1 MLRPIIMIGCGG
13 SGQKAVRYVRDAV
26 RRRLLH
32 AGWEDG
38 VPRAWQFIGI
48 DTLTDQ
54 EDASIPF
61 LPNNDYVSVSLQ
73 FNNYQ
78 DLNNAIERK
87 FGPRGQNP
95 AAFHDLIGWRP
106 NPSQVNVPLR
116 DGAAQLRAVGR
127 AAGVLALQD
136 NVRDRIVHAF
146 GQCAAGG
153 PELVEISKRLGV
165 DVPPGTPTPAPM
177 TLIIGSMA
185 GGTGAGIMLDVVD
198 LVRRSH
204 IDGAFPVMVAFTPDI
219 FGDVQTDMM
228 TANSAAFMSEMLSA
242 YWDDEATDS
251 ALIPANV
258 PVSTRGPH
266 SVFVIGRRNVDG
278 LDLGDSK
285 NVYRA
290 VGEAL
295 AAVTTSAQ
303 VQQSFHNF
311 ITVNWAM
318 AAPANA
324 GGYGFRNHD
333 SSMKGVA
340 SSFGSSTISIGRDRF
355 RDYLQKLLH
364 RSVIE
369 HLASGFEAAAVANF
383 GENEARSMAM
393 PAKVAELARRN
404 ADKFMVDCGLTLQQ
418 IADTF
423 VSNEVMKLQLGEVSK
438 LIKAPFQAAQQ
449 QAAPT
454 WLNTILAQAQQSK
467 VSSKQKADADV
478 NERLQKWSS
487 EVYRQV
493 LRTCTEFSA
502 DLSIPVVLSLIEMAR
517 ADAMK
522 SASEFR
528 EKAKE
533 DKASAADSEGKAR
546 NHLKSQKG
554 NIGLSSGPVQE
565 TINDISKAIVWAW
578 TADVRE
584 KLAVTLESA
593 ASSMLAS
600 IEGGLR
606 QSSGRIN
613 AMMTSQDG
621 KAAVIAK
628 WPRNTNEVPE
638 SFAPSPVEFYL
649 EDYSSWPQRAKELIA
664 RSLDNRSGL
673 PIDPVEAARTLIIRG
688 GFGGSENGKAI
699 NPFIW
704 GEGHGLLPEW
714 EAGHVISLKVDDSL
728 EGLGDRI
735 DAWLTRPAT
744 DLNRVLAE
752 GLGTYLDTTDPLT
765 KSPIADHH
773 QRMTAFRTQLQL
785 ALKQSRPL
793 VEINQAMNAL
803 VHPNSLS
810 YSLNIQGFPFGVGHP
825 ARQVT
830 EEIIQGFLST
840 PEQVDWAFTAAEAE
854 SVLISNFLEYPVS
867 PSVLMSFTQPFATAL
882 NNFDEGLLHGAFW
895 QWRRARILE
904 NFVPLPDTLRVA
916 AIRGFAV
923 ARALGVMSL
932 ETRSQN
938 VITDSD
944 GDKKFPKWLLTPVDA
959 NNLLPALLESM
970 VLTFADASTKGERA
984 FDAYGALIEYGT
996 GESVVGDFA
1005 VGGLL
1010 KHFLETGDYDGVRI
1024 VDENRAQL
1032 VKGDDIASRAAGI
1045 IEYLQGNI
1053 ERFEELELTGPDPKS
1068 WRNQTGTVEPVDTLT
1083 RELLRDMKNAYVEVR
1098 EAVKNSS
1105 TRQRRTV
1112 A

>member
-1 MLRPIIMIGCGG
+1 MIGCGG

-26 RRRLLH
+26 RRRLIH
-32 AGWEDG
+32 AGWEGG

-61 LPNNDYVSVSLQ
+61 LPNNDYVSVSLA

-78 DLNNAIERK
+78 ALNAALEAK
-87 FGPRGQNP
+87 FGLRGQKP
-95 AAFHDLIGWRP
+95 EAFHDMLGWRP
-106 NPSQVNVPLR
+106 NPNQVSVPLR
-116 DGAAQLRAVGR
+116 AGAAQLRAVGR

-165 DVPPGTPTPAPM
+165 DVPPGTPTPEPM
-177 TLIIGSMA
+177 TLIVGSMA

-219 FGDVQTDMM
+219 FGSVQTDMM

-258 PVSTRGPH
+258 PVNTRGPH
-266 SVFVIGRRNVDG
+266 SVFVIGRRNIDG
-278 LDLGDSK
+278 LDLSDSK

-295 AAVTTSAQ
+295 AAVTTSSQ
-303 VQQSFHNF
+303 VQEKFHNF
-311 ITVNWAM
+311 ITVNWAVY
-318 AAPANA
+318 APANA
-324 GGYGFRNHD
+324 GGYGFTDHD

-340 SSFGSSTISIGRDRF
+340 SSFGSSTVSIGRDRF
-355 RDYLQKLLH
+355 RDYMQKLLH
-364 RSVIE
+364 RSIIE
-369 HLASGFEAAAVANF
+369 HLTVGFESAAVATF
-383 GENEARSMAM
+383 GETEAQSMAM

-404 ADKFMVDCGLTLQQ
+404 SDKFMVECGLTLQQ
-418 IADTF
+418 IGDTF
-423 VSNEVMKLQLGEVSK
+423 ISNDVMKRELGEVST

-467 VSSKQKADADV
+467 VASKQKADAAV

-493 LRTCTEFSA
+493 LRTTTEFSA
-502 DLSIPVVLSLIEMAR
+502 SLSIPVVLSLIEIAR
-517 ADAMK
+517 AEAFK
-522 SASEFR
+522 TASELR

-533 DKASAADSEGKAR
+533 DRLNSTQAESKAR
-546 NHLKSQKG
+546 THLANQKG

-565 TINDISKAIVWAW
+565 TINDISKAIVWEWA
-578 TADVRE
+578 AGVRE
-584 KLAVTLESA
+584 KLAATLESA

-606 QSSGRIN
+606 QANGRIS
-613 AMMTSQDG
+613 AMMTPQDG
-621 KAAVIAK
+621 KPALIAT
-628 WPRNTNEVPE
+628 WPRNSNEVPA

-649 EDYSSWPQRAKELIA
+649 EDYSTWPQRAKELIN
-664 RSLDNRSGL
+664 RSLGNREGL

-688 GFGGSENGKAI
+688 GFGGSGDGHAV
-699 NPFIW
+699 NPLIW
-704 GEGHGLLPEW
+704 GEGHGQEPEW
-714 EAGHVISLKVDDSL
+714 EAGHNVAILVDDSL
-728 EGLGDRI
+728 EGLGSRI

-752 GLGTYLDTTDPLT
+752 GLGAYLDTADPIT
-765 KSPIADHH
+765 RTPIADHH
-773 QRMTAFRTQLQL
+773 QRLAAFKMQLQL

-793 VEINQAMNAL
+793 VEINQAMNAI
-803 VHPNSLS
+803 VHPNKLS

-825 ARQVT
+825 AREVT

-840 PEQVDWAFTAAEAE
+840 AESVDWAFTAAEAE

-867 PSVLMSFTQPFATAL
+867 PSVLMSFTQPFASAL
-882 NNFDEGLLHGAFW
+882 NNFNQGLLQGSFW

-904 NFVPLPDTLRVA
+904 NFVPLPDSLRIA

-932 ETRSQN
+932 ETRKQN
-938 VITDSD
+938 VIADRD
-944 GDKKFPKWLLTPVDA
+944 GDKLFPQWLLTPVDG
-959 NNLLPALLESM
+959 NNLLPALLEAM
-970 VLTFADASTKGERA
+970 VLTFADASTMGKNA
-984 FDAYGALIEYGT
+984 FNAYGALIEYGT
-996 GESVVGDFA
+996 GESNVGKYE

-1024 VDENRAQL
+1024 VDSGRASA
-1032 VKGDDIASRAAGI
+1032 VEGFDISTRAAGI
-1045 IEYLQGNI
+1045 LKYLQGNI
-1053 ERFEELELTGPDPKS
+1053 DRFEELELTKPDPQS

-1083 RELLRDMKNAYVEVR
+1083 RELLRDMKNAYVEVK
-1098 EAVKNSS
+1098 EAVQKAAKQGSS
-1105 TRQRRTV
+1105 V

>member
-26 RRRLLH
+26 RRRLIH

-78 DLNNAIERK
+78 DLNAALEAK
-87 FGPRGQNP
+87 FGLRGQQP
-95 AAFHDLIGWRP
+95 EAFNDLIGWRP
-106 NPSQVNVPLR
+106 NPRQVNVPLK

-127 AAGVLALQD
+127 SAGVLALQD

-177 TLIIGSMA
+177 VLVVGSMA

-219 FGDVQTDMM
+219 FGSVQTDMM

-258 PVSTRGPH
+258 AVNTRGPH
-266 SVFVIGRRNVDG
+266 SVFVIGRRNIDG
-278 LDLGDSK
+278 LDLADSK

-295 AAVTTSAQ
+295 AAVTTSSQ

-324 GGYGFRNHD
+324 GGYGFKNHD

-355 RDYLQKLLH
+355 RDYMQKLLH

-369 HLASGFEAAAVANF
+369 HLVVGFEAAAVANF
-383 GENEARSMAM
+383 GETEAKSMAM

-404 ADKFMVDCGLTLQQ
+404 SDKFMVDCGLTLQQ
-418 IADTF
+418 IGDAF
-423 VSNEVMKLQLGEVSK
+423 VSNNVMKAQLGEVSN

-449 QAAPT
+449 QT
-454 WLNTILAQAQQSK
+454 GQVWLNTIIAQAQQSK
-467 VSSKQKADADV
+467 VSSKQKADAEV
-478 NERLQKWSS
+478 NDRLQKWSS
-487 EVYRQV
+487 EVYRSV
-493 LRTCTEFSA
+493 LRTTTEFSA
-502 DLSIPVVLSLIEMAR
+502 SLSIPVVLSLIEIAR
-517 ADAMK
+517 AEAMK
-522 SASEFR
+522 TASELR
-528 EKAKE
+528 EKAKN
-533 DKASAADSEGKAR
+533 DRTDAANAEAKAR
-546 NHLKSQKG
+546 THLANQKG
-554 NIGLSSGPVQE
+554 SISLSSAPVQE
-565 TINDISKAIVWAW
+565 TVNDISKSIVWEWSAG
-578 TADVRE
+578 VRE
-584 KLAVTLESA
+584 KLAATLESA

-606 QSSGRIN
+606 QANGRIN
-613 AMMTSQDG
+613 AMMTPQDG
-621 KAAVIAK
+621 KAPIIAT
-628 WPRNTNEVPE
+628 WPRNTNEVPA

-649 EDYSSWPQRAKELIA
+649 EDYSTWPQRAKELIN
-664 RSLDNRSGL
+664 RSLGNRQGL

-688 GFGGSENGKAI
+688 GFGGTGTGQAV
-699 NPFIW
+699 NPLIW
-704 GEGHGLLPEW
+704 GEGHGSEPEW
-714 EAGHVISLKVDDSL
+714 EAGHVVSIKVDDSI
-728 EGLGDRI
+728 EGLGERI

-744 DLNRVLAE
+744 DLSRVLAE

-765 KSPIADHH
+765 KAPVADHH
-773 QRMTAFRTQLQL
+773 QRLTAFRTQLQL

-793 VEINQAMNAL
+793 VEINQAMNAI
-803 VHPNSLS
+803 VHPNKLS

-825 ARQVT
+825 AREVT

-840 PEQVDWAFTAAEAE
+840 AESVDWAFTAAEAE

-867 PSVLMSFTQPFATAL
+867 PSVLMSFTQPFASAL
-882 NNFDEGLLHGAFW
+882 NNFNEGLLQGAFW

-938 VITDSD
+938 VIADRD
-944 GDKKFPKWLLTPVDA
+944 GDKLFPKWLLTPADG
-959 NNLLPALLESM
+959 NNLLPALLEAM
-970 VLTFADASTKGERA
+970 VLTFAEASTKGDKA
-984 FDAYGALIEYGT
+984 FEAYGSLIEYGT
-996 GESVVGDFA
+996 GASVVGEFS
-1005 VGGLL
+1005 VGGVL
-1010 KHFLETGDYDGVRI
+1010 KHFLENGDYDGVRV
-1024 VDENRAQL
+1024 VDSNRAEA
-1032 VKGDDIASRAAGI
+1032 VSGFDIATRAAAV

-1053 ERFEELELTGPDPKS
+1053 DRFEDLERTKPDAQS

-1083 RELLRDMKNAYVEVR
+1083 RELLRDMKTAYIEVR
-1098 EAVKNSS
+1098 EAVRKA
-1105 TRQRRTV
+1105 TQQKKTV

>member
-26 RRRLLH
+26 RRRLIH

-78 DLNNAIERK
+78 DLNAALEAK
-87 FGPRGQNP
+87 FGLRGQQP
-95 AAFHDLIGWRP
+95 DAFNDLIGWRP
-106 NPSQVNVPLR
+106 NPKQVNVPLK

-127 AAGVLALQD
+127 SAGVLALQD

-153 PELVEISKRLGV
+153 PQLAEISKRLGV

-177 TLIIGSMA
+177 VLIVGSMA

-219 FGDVQTDMM
+219 FGSVQTDMM

-258 PVSTRGPH
+258 AVSTRGPH
-266 SVFVIGRRNVDG
+266 SIFVIGRRNIDG
-278 LDLGDSK
+278 LDLADSK

-324 GGYGFRNHD
+324 GGYGFKDHD

-340 SSFGSSTISIGRDRF
+340 SSFGSATISIGRDRF
-355 RDYLQKLLH
+355 RDYMQKLLH

-369 HLASGFEAAAVANF
+369 HLVVGFEAAAVANF
-383 GENEARSMAM
+383 GETEAKSMAM

-404 ADKFMVDCGLTLQQ
+404 SDKFMVDCGLTLQQ
-418 IADTF
+418 IGDVF
-423 VSNEVMKLQLGEVSK
+423 VSNEVMKAQLGEVSN

-454 WLNTILAQAQQSK
+454 WFNTIMAQAQQSK
-467 VSSKQKADADV
+467 VSSKQKADTEV
-478 NERLQKWSS
+478 NDRLQKWSS
-487 EVYRQV
+487 EVYRRV
-493 LRTCTEFSA
+493 LRTTTEFSA
-502 DLSIPVVLSLIEMAR
+502 SLSIPVVLALIEIAR
-517 ADAMK
+517 ADALK
-522 SASEFR
+522 TASELR

-533 DKASAADSEGKAR
+533 DRTNAANAEAKAR
-546 NHLKSQKG
+546 THLANQKG
-554 NIGLSSGPVQE
+554 NVGLSSGPVQE
-565 TINDISKAIVWAW
+565 TVNDISKSIVWEW
-578 TADVRE
+578 TAGVRE
-584 KLAVTLESA
+584 KLAATLESA

-606 QSSGRIN
+606 QANGRIN
-613 AMMTSQDG
+613 AMMTPQDG
-621 KAAVIAK
+621 KAPITAT
-628 WPRNTNEVPE
+628 WPRNTNEVPA

-649 EDYSSWPQRAKELIA
+649 EDYSTWPQRAKELIN
-664 RSLDNRSGL
+664 RSLGNREGL
-673 PIDPVEAARTLIIRG
+673 PIDPIEAARTLIIRG
-688 GFGGSENGKAI
+688 GFGGTGNGHAVH
-699 NPFIW
+699 PLIW
-704 GEGHGLLPEW
+704 GEGYGLEPEW
-714 EAGHVISLKVDDSL
+714 EAGHVVSIKVDDSID
-728 EGLGDRI
+728 GLGERI

-744 DLNRVLAE
+744 DLSRVLAE
-752 GLGTYLDTTDPLT
+752 GLGAYLDTTDPLT
-765 KSPIADHH
+765 KAPVADHH
-773 QRMTAFRTQLQL
+773 QRLTAFKTQLQL

-793 VEINQAMNAL
+793 VEINQAMNAI
-803 VHPNSLS
+803 VHPNKLS

-825 ARQVT
+825 AREVT

-840 PEQVDWAFTAAEAE
+840 AESVDWAFTAAEAE

-867 PSVLMSFTQPFATAL
+867 PSVLMSFTQPFASAL
-882 NNFDEGLLHGAFW
+882 NNFNEGLLQGAFW

-938 VITDSD
+938 VIADRD
-944 GDKKFPKWLLTPVDA
+944 GDKYFPKWLLTPVDG

-984 FDAYGALIEYGT
+984 FEAYGALIEYGT
-996 GESVVGDFA
+996 GESVVGEFS
-1005 VGGLL
+1005 VGGIL
-1010 KHFLETGDYDGVRI
+1010 KHYLENGDYDGVRV
-1024 VDENRAQL
+1024 VDSNRAEA
-1032 VKGDDIASRAAGI
+1032 VRGSDVSSRAAAI

-1053 ERFEELELTGPDPKS
+1053 ERFEDLERTKPDAQS

-1083 RELLRDMKNAYVEVR
+1083 RELLRDMKTAYVEVR
-1098 EAVKNSS
+1098 EAVRKV
-1105 TRQRRTV
+1105 TQQRKTV